1 MINRQFWGML
11 WSHLTGILINKYALA
26 CFNSVSTKNGSFSS
40 NPFPRSRETP
50 PIPKPWATGASGR
63 DSGAKLSAGPSLGQ
77 PLQPVFVFRVAG
89 DIWWHPA
96 PPRWVVHWWFYFRV
110 QCRAEYFV
118 TTGPRWSLGKWCE
131 QFQRMQTWCWVQDL
145 ICNFFHFLGTLYGC
159 IMLYLVKKP
168 LEIGGFSAAPPR
180 WRVAQRQRRLK
191 GSPRHRRNRTRRGSV
206 PRHDFQRGADC
217 GFPRAGVGWGWLGE
231 DFSEVLQNWAI
242 FQFSPLNSVFGSVGT
257 VLSKG
262 DIRDFPRTHIMNC
275 DDLYLVMFDPGGQG
289 MTWWAIM
296 CIVFGFIFAKW
307 RSGGVW
313 STSIE
318 RRAKH
323 SKPTRRLT
331 YQPQRKRSPPE
342 NLLTRFLSIIWVV

>member
-1 MINRQFWGML
+1 MTSGTKTTTAQRIATTQAEPHPEGVRTQTWL
-11 WSHLTGILINKYALA
+11 
-26 CFNSVSTKNGSFSS
+26 ST
-40 NPFPRSRETP
+40 RSR
-50 PIPKPWATGASGR
+50 
-63 DSGAKLSAGPSLGQ
+63 
-77 PLQPVFVFRVAG
+77 
-89 DIWWHPA
+89 
-96 PPRWVVHWWFYFRV
+96 
-110 QCRAEYFV
+110 
-118 TTGPRWSLGKWCE
+118 
-131 QFQRMQTWCWVQDL
+131 
-145 ICNFFHFLGTLYGC
+145 N
-159 IMLYLVKKP
+159 
-168 LEIGGFSAAPPR
+168 
-180 WRVAQRQRRLK
+180 
-191 GSPRHRRNRTRRGSV
+191 
-206 PRHDFQRGADC
+206 
-217 GFPRAGVGWGWLGE
+217 GVGWGWLGE

-275 DDLYLVMFDPGGQG
+275 DDLYLVMFDAGGQG

-342 NLLTRFLSIIWVV
+342 NLPTRFLSIIWVV